1 MCLCFSLWW
10 LSFIVWK
17 LLLQAARLFTWGF
30 QLHCPLVKQLNYTSA
45 WWELNSW
52 CSGYCT
58 YKEKERGNPRKL
70 FTCAL
75 LWWTWSP
82 SLTFWLQVGE
92 VRLICIWTPVRGRV
106 WEASYYFRSHKRET
120 ALWNICLLVCVA
132 TNKNAWITN
141 WR

>member
-10 LSFIVWK
+10 LSFIFWK

-58 YKEKERGNPRKL
+58 YKERERGNPRKL

-82 SLTFWLQVGE
+82 CLTFWVGE

-106 WEASYYFRSHKRET
+106 WEASLFQVPLKRNCP
-120 ALWNICLLVCVA
+120 LKHLPFSMCSY
-132 TNKNAWITN
+132 K
-141 WR
+141 